1 LNAKSPILLSNK
13 DQRKLIIRSASRCG
27 SEIMS
32 SNSLKIESLFGLQG
46 RVAVITGGS
55 KGLGETLARAW
66 VVNGG
71 HAVITS
77 RTEQT
82 LSKLC
87 QELNE
92 CGPGKAEYIVG
103 DLSSKAGCVSVCAEI
118 KKRFQKIH
126 VLLNNAGTILSA
138 PFDDV
143 PEKEGWDDVFDLNVK
158 AVFYMTSELTP
169 ELSKDATN
177 LDPGRV
183 VVMSSAAAF
192 NFNTQ
197 PLRAFGIQG
206 KGNWSYK
213 ASKAAAVSLST
224 NLAVTL
230 APKCITVNAICPGFF
245 RSSMTQSLF
254 DSIGDSID
262 KEHPMGRSGTPED
275 IAGVFLFL
283 TSRAGAHVSGNHILS
298 DGGAIAAGKFT

>member
-1 LNAKSPILLSNK
+1 MMNSNAL
-13 DQRKLIIRSASRCG
+13 KLD
-27 SEIMS
+27 
-32 SNSLKIESLFGLQG
+32 SLFGIQG

-55 KGLGETLARAW
+55 KGLGATLARAW

-71 HAVITS
+71 HVVITS
-77 RTEQT
+77 RTEQA
-82 LSKLC
+82 LSKLSK
-87 QELNE
+87 ELNE
-92 CGPGKAEYIVG
+92 CGPGKAEYVVG
-103 DLSSKAGCVSVCAEI
+103 DLSSKAGCVAVCAEI

-126 VLLNNAGTILSA
+126 VLVNNAGTILSA
-138 PFDDV
+138 PFNDV

-177 LDPGRV
+177 IDPGRTV
-183 VVMSSAAAF
+183 VISSAAAF

-197 PLRAFGIQG
+197 PLRAFGIEG

-213 ASKAAAVSLST
+213 ASKASALSLST

-230 APKCITVNAICPGFF
+230 GPKCITVNAICPGFY
-245 RSSMTQSLF
+245 RSDMTQALF
-254 DSIGDSID
+254 DKIGDSID

-275 IAGVFLFL
+275 IAGLFLFL
-283 TSRAGAHVSGNHILS
+283 TSRAGAHVSGTHILS
-298 DGGAIAAGKFT
+298 DGGAVVAGKFT